1 MTKRHWTVMAC
12 VLLNHLQTKLSTKE
26 KGEKKKGKEKEKA
39 ETHCDSLICIDIFI
53 DAMRETFHV
62 NNKAI

>member
-1 MTKRHWTVMAC
+1 MRVAESTT
-12 VLLNHLQTKLSTKE
+12 NKLSTKE

>member
-1 MTKRHWTVMAC
+1 MRVAESTTNKIIHKR
-12 VLLNHLQTKLSTKE
+12 KRRE
-26 KGEKKKGKEKEKA
+26 EERKEKEKA

-53 DAMRETFHV
+53 DAMREPFHV